1 MDVCLQCGYK
11 FSVMEVKIA
20 STCPICGKE
29 TRRHEKQRESEKSS
43 DIGTGR
49 ITRKSGEGTDAHV
62 AALAK
67 EAVMMSPFASFISPS
82 LIKSLFGLSILS
94 CLFVYGGIIAFMYFQ
109 FGLYYGIAAAGVFIA
124 PLIFFILCIRLLL
137 ETIITIFSVRDVL
150 TAMNTSKR
158 KRSTGI

>member
-1 MDVCLQCGYK
+1 MDLCLNCGYK
-11 FSVMEVKIA
+11 FSVMELKIA
-20 STCPICGKE
+20 STCPMCGKE
-29 TRRHEKQRESEKSS
+29 TRRHEKKREAEGS

-82 LIKSLFGLSILS
+82 LIKSLFGLSVVS
-94 CLFVYGGIIAFMYFQ
+94 CLCTYVGIVAFMYMQ
-109 FGLYYGIAAAGVFIA
+109 YGLYYGIAAAAVFIT
-124 PLIFFILCIRLLL
+124 PVIFFILCIRLFL

-150 TAMNTSKR
+150 TEMNTSKR